1 VSGPTPARWVFLRH
15 GESAANAAGVV
26 SGWDDV
32 PLTAVGE
39 DQARSAGVALAAGE
53 PLRHAVTSDLRRAH
67 RTATGALAALTEAGG
82 PAPPLHV
89 EGRLRERNLGRW
101 QGRAYAHLRET
112 GESETLV
119 SWSDRPPGGESN
131 ADLAW
136 RVLGALADLEDR
148 LGPGATL
155 VVAHGGVIRA
165 VLGLL
170 DGVPRDALAKA
181 HIPNARPLARAVA
194 PGTWAA
200 LMRGL

>member
-1 VSGPTPARWVFLRH
+1 VFLRH

-32 PLTAVGE
+32 PLTPRGE
-39 DQARSAGVALAAGE
+39 AQARSAGIALAAGA

-67 RTATGALAALTEAGG
+67 HTASGALAALAEAGS
-82 PAPPLHV
+82 PAPALQV

-101 QGRAYAHLRET
+101 QGRPYAQLRET

-119 SWSDRPPGGESN
+119 SWGGRPPGGESN

-148 LGPGATL
+148 LGRGAIL

-181 HIPNARPLARAVA
+181 HIPNARPLSRAVA

-200 LMRGL
+200 LMHGL